1 MDLLQRRGCWRT
13 LAATALVLV
22 IAPLTRAAEPATAA
36 ATSLY
41 DRLGGLAPISV
52 VVDDFIDVL
61 VPDAQLNANPAID
74 AARKRVPAAYLKFHV
89 TTMVCQATGGPCQYT
104 GRTMKDSHAHLH
116 ITAQEWDRML
126 VLFKQVLARHRVP
139 ERETGELLAIVD
151 STRADIVTT
160 GAHATGQK

>member
-1 MDLLQRRGCWRT
+1 MNLPHRQGCWRT
-13 LAATALVLV
+13 LAATVLVLA
-22 IAPLTRAAEPATAA
+22 ITPLARAAEPATAA
-36 ATSLY
+36 NLY

-52 VVDDFIDVL
+52 VVDDFIDTL

-116 ITAQEWDRML
+116 ITPQEWDRML
-126 VLFKQVLARHRVP
+126 VLFKQVLARHQVP

-160 GAHATGQK
+160 AAHAAGQK